1 MAENGP
7 NRPFFDLAT
16 QFSQHT
22 DLGGQNKS
30 HHAMRLVLTFQMM
43 YGLPGFANLADT
55 TSQRGGGEGWVVV
68 EINVSQLLLETVR
81 SRPVFDAES
90 ESVHHLALRC
100 LVCELQLT

>member
-1 MAENGP
+1 MEKLISP
-7 NRPFFDLAT
+7 VDL
-16 QFSQHT
+16 
-22 DLGGQNKS
+22 S
-30 HHAMRLVLTFQMM
+30 HRELSDDVWFA
-43 YGLPGFANLADT
+43 GFRQPRRHHFT
-55 TSQRGGGEGWVVV
+55 EGGGGVVV